1 MNPIVLILII
11 ILVIAAFG
19 GLPSIGLVHFGYFP
33 SGILGLVVL
42 ILIIML
48 LTGRL

>member
-11 ILVIAAFG
+11 VLVIAAFG

-33 SGILGLVVL
+33 SGILGLIVL
-42 ILIIML
+42 ILVIML

>member
-11 ILVIAAFG
+11 ILVLAAVG
-19 GLPSIGLVHFGYFP
+19 GLPSLGLLHLGCFP

-42 ILIIML
+42 ILIIL
-48 LTGRL
+48 LLMGRL

>member
-1 MNPIVLILII
+1 MNPIVLILVI
-11 ILVIAAFG
+11 ILVIALFG
-19 GLPSIGLVHFGYFP
+19 GLPAVGLVHLGYFP
-33 SGILGLVVL
+33 SGIVGIILL

>member
-11 ILVIAAFG
+11 VLVIAAFG

-42 ILIIML
+42 ILLIML

>member
-11 ILVIAAFG
+11 VLVIAAFG
-19 GLPSIGLVHFGYFP
+19 GLPSLGLVHFGYFP
-33 SGILGLVVL
+33 SGILGLIVL
-42 ILIIML
+42 ILLFML

>member
-11 ILVIAAFG
+11 VLVLAAFG
-19 GLPSIGLVHFGYFP
+19 GLPSVGLLDAGYFP
-33 SGILGLVVL
+33 SGIAGLLVL
-42 ILIIML
+42 ILLVML

>member
-11 ILVIAAFG
+11 VLVLFAFG
-19 GLPSIGLVHFGYFP
+19 GLPSLGLVHFGYFP

>member
-11 ILVIAAFG
+11 VLVIAAFG
-19 GLPSIGLVHFGYFP
+19 GLPSIGLVHFGYAP
-33 SGILGLVVL
+33 SGILGLIVL
-42 ILIIML
+42 ILLIML

>member
-11 ILVIAAFG
+11 VLVIAAFG
-19 GLPSIGLVHFGYFP
+19 GLPSLGLVHFGYFP
-33 SGILGLVVL
+33 SGILGLIVL

>member
-11 ILVIAAFG
+11 VLVIAAFG

-42 ILIIML
+42 ILVIML

>member
-1 MNPIVLILII
+1 MNPIILILII
-11 ILVIAAFG
+11 ILVVAAVG
-19 GLPSIGLVHFGYFP
+19 GLPSLGLLHLGFFP
-33 SGILGLVVL
+33 SGIAGLIVL

>member
-11 ILVIAAFG
+11 LLVLAAFG
-19 GLPSIGLVHFGYFP
+19 GLPSLGLVNLGYFP

-42 ILIIML
+42 VLIIML
-48 LTGRL
+48 VLGRI